1 MLSLLFAN
9 LFAGSHNKL
18 AVGVRIIVR
27 IIDILYRGTPN
38 DARLERSYFVV
49 AFVYHG
55 RDFDTTEGTT
65 IFFVNDHIMR
75 HIHQTTS
82 KVTGIG
88 SLKSRI
94 RKTLTSTV
102 GRDKVLLYRKPF
114 EEVRSNRVL
123 NNSPTFA
130 TTLLRLSHKTT
141 KPSQLTDL
149 LLRTTGSGVEH
160 HVNTIE
166 AVVVFFEAPHHQIR
180 EEIGSFIPDSHD
192 FVVAR
197 LIIDFPHTVLF
208 DNTIC
213 LSRSLCDNSLLLG
226 RDKHILE
233 VKGKTTKERHTIAEV
248 LYVVKELSC
257 ASNSADLEHIFNDP
271 LERLL
276 PEEFVDIT
284 NLIGDKVVEHKSPN
298 RGLYNITL
306 RLSIHNSCIGHHYL
320 NGLMDIYTPI
330 VVSDIGLLC
339 TIENGGDTFLVNNLL
354 LKLLLLRSQAA
365 ELRNVVKPEHH
376 ILRRHGNRLTTS
388 RIEDIVRSQH

>member
-1 MLSLLFAN
+1 
-9 LFAGSHNKL
+9 
-18 AVGVRIIVR
+18 
-27 IIDILYRGTPN
+27 
-38 DARLERSYFVV
+38 
-49 AFVYHG
+49 
-55 RDFDTTEGTT
+55 
-65 IFFVNDHIMR
+65 MR
-75 HIHQTTS
+75 YIHQTTS

-102 GRDKVLLYRKPF
+102 GRDKVLLYRKSF

-123 NNSPTFA
+123 NNGPTFA

-160 HVNTIE
+160 HVDTIE
-166 AVVVFFEAPHHQIR
+166 AVVVFFEALHHQIGK
-180 EEIGSFIPDSHD
+180 EIGSFIPDSHD

-208 DNTIC
+208 DNTVRF
-213 LSRSLCDNSLLLG
+213 SRSLCDNSLFLG

-233 VKGKTTKERHTIAEV
+233 VKGKTAKECHTITEV
-248 LYVVKELSC
+248 LYIVKELSC
-257 ASNSADLEHIFNDP
+257 TSNPADLEYIFNDS
-271 LERLL
+271 LERLF

-306 RLSIHNSCIGHHYL
+306 RLSIYNSCIGHHYL
-320 NGLMDIYTPI
+320 DRLMDIYTPI
-330 VVSDIGLLC
+330 VISDIGLLC
-339 TIENGGDTFLVNNLL
+339 TIENRGDTFLINNLL

-365 ELRNVVKPEHH
+365 ELRDVIKPEHH
-376 ILRRHGNRLTTS
+376 ILRRHSNRLTTC
-388 RIEDIVRSQH
+388 RVEDIVRSQHEKLSFGNSFITQGEVNSHLVAVKVGIEGGTRERR